1 MSAVGGQVGGDCS
14 VDFSRQRLGQNP
26 REGALEWNGLWET
39 LASTLPRE
47 PSSRSPGPLDLGLE
61 QHFSGSHSTCA
72 RIGPRS
78 LHLQPGVSSLP
89 GGQGGKD
96 PPGWVAALFS
106 TYPHP

>member
-47 PSSRSPGPLDLGLE
+47 PSSRSPVTADHTEPNE
-61 QHFSGSHSTCA
+61 TFQ
-72 RIGPRS
+72 S
-78 LHLQPGVSSLP
+78 LACCYQSLSPYACYAPPSWISS
-89 GGQGGKD
+89 
-96 PPGWVAALFS
+96 
-106 TYPHP
+106 